1 MKLHLFK
8 IACLR
13 YDPNPVNYQSKL
25 VDRKEMLSLQKVV
38 SQMALQQ
45 LKTIKEI
52 EKSAIDTLLT
62 EQDNKPL
69 AEKEESKDRS
79 DG

>member
-1 MKLHLFK
+1 
-8 IACLR
+8 
-13 YDPNPVNYQSKL
+13 
-25 VDRKEMLSLQKVV
+25 
-38 SQMALQQ
+38 MALQQ